1 MEIGFMKV
9 RDRGERLIIYG
20 ILLVTLSSC
29 GVKDKLTFFP
39 DRTSTIP
46 QKDIPSYASEHWI
59 KTSDGETLQA
69 FLFQH
74 PEQDRSSLILYFHG
88 NAGNLYHR
96 FDHASR
102 LFHMNKDVLLI
113 SYRGYDGESAI
124 NFTIDSL
131 GYAENEISI
140 FGRSLGSAVAI
151 HISQHR
157 NFKNLVLITPL
168 TSGKEMA
175 SAMGLGFLKF
185 IAGDSYN
192 SLELFAYPL

>member
-9 RDRGERLIIYG
+9 RDRGERLITYG

-102 LFHMNKDVLLI
+102 L
-113 SYRGYDGESAI
+113 RESAGLL
-124 NFTIDSL
+124 NSDCVTRRKRGSE
-131 GYAENEISI
+131 GN
-140 FGRSLGSAVAI
+140 GSASEATGWVRI
-151 HISQHR
+151 
-157 NFKNLVLITPL
+157 
-168 TSGKEMA
+168 
-175 SAMGLGFLKF
+175 
-185 IAGDSYN
+185 
-192 SLELFAYPL
+192 